1 MYSMLVVDD
10 DYLVRMGLRETVD
23 WASRSIQ
30 ITGDAAN
37 GREALQKALAL
48 RPDIILTDV
57 KMPVMDGLTLLKEVK
72 KAGVDCEIIIL
83 SGYEEFDYVREAL
96 HSGAFAYLL
105 KPIDNRQLTETVS
118 RAVEKLAERRRT
130 MQYYEQLSSE
140 LSSAKKQ
147 FLRDIFS
154 GEIMSDEELAK
165 KIGFYNIELLPGR
178 CYAIHISI
186 DSFDEYIREKTREEI
201 CSLKCDIT
209 DSITERLGEAGQVS
223 GICVDTS
230 DNTFIA
236 VMNVKSEGDAVA
248 FLRRQIKEAAAGFSE
263 TYGVSFSIG
272 ISEAIEEVGAL
283 CTACASARRAAENK
297 VIYGINSVSFIH
309 DVETACYKREIQEA
323 LKYIAQNYASDVTV
337 EMVAKELYISAGYLM
352 HLFKD
357 ELGKTFNEC
366 LTEHRINV
374 AKELLTTTK
383 SKVYEVSC
391 QVGYKDVKY
400 FSQIFKKI
408 TGRTPSEYAK
418 TAGS

>member
-30 ITGDAAN
+30 IVADAAN
-37 GREALQKALAL
+37 GREALQKALFL

-72 KAGVDCEIIIL
+72 GAGADCEIIIL

-105 KPIDNRQLTETVS
+105 KPIDNQQLMETVS

-130 MQYYEQLSSE
+130 TQYYERLSSE

-154 GEIMSDEELAK
+154 GEIMSDGELAR
-165 KIGFYNIELLPGR
+165 KISFYNVEFLPGR
-178 CYAIHISI
+178 CYAIHISV
-186 DSFDEYIREKTREEI
+186 DSLDEYIRGEKKDEI
-201 CSLKCDIT
+201 CEMKRDIT
-209 DSITERLGEAGQVS
+209 DSVTERLAKGGRAS
-223 GICVDTS
+223 GICVDMS
-230 DNTFIA
+230 DNTFVAI
-236 VMNVKSEGDAVA
+236 VNVKSEEDAVS
-248 FLRRQIKEAAAGFSE
+248 FLRGKIKETAAGFSE
-263 TYGVSFSIG
+263 KYGVSFSIG
-272 ISEAIEEVGAL
+272 ISDAVGEVGSL
-283 CTACASARRAAENK
+283 CAACASARRAAENK
-297 VIYGINSVSFIH
+297 MIYGINSISFIH

-323 LKYIAQNYASDVTV
+323 LKYIGQNYASDVTV

-374 AKELLTTTK
+374 AKELLATTK